1 MFSFSVSIVIIATIG
16 WLSAVVTPVDGFMNA
31 PRKIVGISRSSRQ
44 IGNANEW
51 TRCFHSVDCGVGTR
65 RSIQSKR
72 CHSVTNSRVRTP
84 TVGRAPRK
92 TSASSTLSSSRQ
104 HRLFSSFS
112 PIDDLPSSRRSKP
125 RAVHLLIL
133 LSFISF
139 VGDNICHLPVFRSF
153 YLFHRNWKWWQPV
166 TSMFCHAD
174 RAHLSGN
181 MFLLLLFGRSVEDE
195 NGSFGVMLSYLFC
208 GVTANLVSLAMLPS
222 NTVGLGASG
231 AVFGLFSVSILSR
244 VSSLQAILD
253 WHNLIEVGVL
263 GQFVVERF
271 LNEAKTA
278 ATGGIGGV
286 NHVAHLAGAG
296 AGIAMILILRIL
308 LRIMEKE

>member
-1 MFSFSVSIVIIATIG
+1 
-16 WLSAVVTPVDGFMNA
+16 
-31 PRKIVGISRSSRQ
+31 
-44 IGNANEW
+44 
-51 TRCFHSVDCGVGTR
+51 
-65 RSIQSKR
+65 
-72 CHSVTNSRVRTP
+72 
-84 TVGRAPRK
+84 
-92 TSASSTLSSSRQ
+92 
-104 HRLFSSFS
+104 
-112 PIDDLPSSRRSKP
+112 
-125 RAVHLLIL
+125 
-133 LSFISF
+133 
-139 VGDNICHLPVFRSF
+139 
-153 YLFHRNWKWWQPV
+153 
-166 TSMFCHAD
+166 
-174 RAHLSGN
+174 

-231 AVFGLFSVSILSR
+231 TVFGLFSVSILSR

-253 WHNLIEVGVL
+253 WRNLIEVGVL

>member
-1 MFSFSVSIVIIATIG
+1 
-16 WLSAVVTPVDGFMNA
+16 
-31 PRKIVGISRSSRQ
+31 
-44 IGNANEW
+44 
-51 TRCFHSVDCGVGTR
+51 
-65 RSIQSKR
+65 
-72 CHSVTNSRVRTP
+72 
-84 TVGRAPRK
+84 
-92 TSASSTLSSSRQ
+92 
-104 HRLFSSFS
+104 
-112 PIDDLPSSRRSKP
+112 
-125 RAVHLLIL
+125 
-133 LSFISF
+133 
-139 VGDNICHLPVFRSF
+139 
-153 YLFHRNWKWWQPV
+153 
-166 TSMFCHAD
+166 
-174 RAHLSGN
+174 

-253 WHNLIEVGVL
+253 WRNLIEVGVL

-278 ATGGIGGV
+278 AAGGIGGV